1 MKMEMKH
8 LIIGILILI
17 GIAFV
22 GSEYGIFQEL
32 SVASSPDSPELVYQ
46 IHSESYG
53 SCWIDCPTCA
63 WTYHLGQCKAATC
76 VPMASGNNIIWWNEN
91 PACTYDVK
99 VVGAKYPGD
108 IIEYCYFGAEDPNPY
123 DNIDEAKCIGYCN
136 PGKTVC
142 VGSVLQTCTADGSEI
157 LKTYCEH
164 GCENNACI
172 SPDVLFGF
180 NIQTADSYLYGQD
193 ALVQASIIVNDMP
206 YSSNL
211 VNGKI
216 IKDGGVISEASAYTD
231 ENGVANLL
239 FRNVEGV
246 GDATIQAT
254 TLYLGEIKTVTKDIY
269 FGGETII
276 FIPTTYSYFQYT
288 TKDVEFNVEIKDAKG
303 RYITPTTG
311 ELTVISTMT
320 NANILS
326 SNAEYIGNG
335 VYRVTSD
342 VSGSGLYNGK
352 VNLLYQ
358 GVNFESLGIN
368 IDVRDVTLEI
378 DTSGITPM
386 ATLGDTETIR
396 FTTTSSIG
404 GEVDPDNITIEVS
417 YPAGYITETFTMDD
431 LTRVS
436 TGVYEFDFTF
446 TEVEKFTFNIFA
458 DKEDYTRGTARAS
471 VSVAPVVEEAFNPL
485 VFLLTNI
492 SWIIGAIL
500 LIIGI
505 IVYRRL
511 KK

>member
-1 MKMEMKH
+1 MEMKH
-8 LIIGILILI
+8 LIIGILVLI

-22 GSEYGIFQEL
+22 ASEYGIFQEL

-46 IHSESYG
+46 TYSSPVQAWKSEWAYAHPGFKCVLASLNYV
-53 SCWIDCPTCA
+53 STDNQISIENVNFA
-63 WTYHLGQCKAATC
+63 WMQEYVCTDYDPYSGQ
-76 VPMASGNNIIWWNEN
+76 
-91 PACTYDVK
+91 
-99 VVGAKYPGD
+99 VV
-108 IIEYCYFGAEDPNPY
+108 EYCVFGVYDPYPFNGV
-123 DNIDEAKCIGYCN
+123 EEFKCVGYCS
-136 PGKTVC
+136 PTKSVC
-142 VGSVLQTCTADGSEI
+142 VGNVLQTCNIEGTEI
-157 LKTYCEH
+157 LKTYCEY
-164 GCENNACI
+164 GCEYNTCI
-172 SPDVLFGF
+172 FPDVLFAF

-193 ALVQASIIVNDMP
+193 ASVQASIIVNDKP
-206 YSSNL
+206 HQGNL

-216 IKDGGVISEASAYTD
+216 IKSGGVISEASAYTD
-231 ENGVANLL
+231 ENGVADLV
-239 FRNVEGV
+239 FKNVEGV

-254 TLYLGEIKTVTKDIY
+254 TVYLGETKTVTKDIY
-269 FGGETII
+269 FGGEAII

-335 VYRVTSD
+335 VYRITSD

-404 GEVDPDNITIEVS
+404 GEVDPDSITIEIS
-417 YPAGYITETFTMDD
+417 YPSGYVTDTLTKSD

-436 TGVYEFDFTF
+436 AGAYEFDYTF

-492 SWIIGAIL
+492 SWIIGAVL